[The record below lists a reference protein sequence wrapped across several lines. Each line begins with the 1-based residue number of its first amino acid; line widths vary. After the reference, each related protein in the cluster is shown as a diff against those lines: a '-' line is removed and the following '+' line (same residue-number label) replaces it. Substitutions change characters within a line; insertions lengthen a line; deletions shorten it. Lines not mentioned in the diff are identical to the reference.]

1 MKEIVIMRHGESFWN
16 LENRFTGWADV
27 ELSDLGKF
35 EATRAGN
42 DMRKRGMRFDIVFTS
57 TLKRAIHTATLA
69 MDIMD
74 QVYVPMIKE
83 WRLNERH
90 YGALQGL
97 NKADMA
103 AKFGEHQVFEW
114 RRSYDL
120 PPPPLDEKEY
130 QKFLSDPKYSMVPA
144 DQHPRVETL
153 KGVIERVVPYWT
165 QAIMTAARTKRVMV
179 VAHGNSLRAILKH
192 VEGISEEKI
201 CLLNLPTGVP
211 ILLKFD
217 GNWNYVGREYI
228 GDVAEIEKAIAK
240 VEAQG
245 HAHP

>member
-1 MKEIVIMRHGESFWN
+1 MKQIVIMRHGESFWN

-27 ELSDLGKF
+27 ELDDEGNF
-35 EATRAGN
+35 EARRAGH
-42 DMRKRGMRFDIVFTS
+42 DMRKLGIRFDVVFTS
-57 TLKRAIHTATLA
+57 LLKRSIHTANLA
-69 MDIMD
+69 LDIMD
-74 QVYVPMIKE
+74 QVYVPMIKD
-83 WRLNERH
+83 WHLNERH

-103 AKFGEHQVFEW
+103 AKYGEEQVFIW

-120 PPPPLDEKEY
+120 PPPPLTDAEY
-130 QKFLSDPKYSMVPA
+130 AKFLNDPKYASVPPES
-144 DQHPRVETL
+144 HPRVETL

-165 QAIMTAARTKRVMV
+165 EAIMTVARNKNVLV

-192 VEGISEEKI
+192 IENISEQDI
-201 CLLNLPTGVP
+201 PLLNLPTGVP

-217 GNWNYVGREYI
+217 DDWRYLGREYI
-228 GDVAEIEKAIAK
+228 GDAAEISKAIAK